1 MANANHLLIG
11 LGGTGGKIIR
21 SLRKA
26 VFPHFRGEQ
35 PKGANLRYL
44 YIDSSDEMMLKDE
57 RGLDR
62 EPMRLGK
69 DFAEAWANPNRQAE
83 DTLAMSVTQALGAE
97 FLDQQKREELM
108 SKVIAEVEAIKAERK
123 NPLDKAVRA
132 YSEAA
137 RIADTILQRR

>member
-26 VFPHFRGEQ
+26 VFQHFRGEQ
-35 PKGANLRYL
+35 PKGA
-44 YIDSSDEMMLKDE
+44 
-57 RGLDR
+57 
-62 EPMRLGK
+62 
-69 DFAEAWANPNRQAE
+69 
-83 DTLAMSVTQALGAE
+83 AE
-97 FLDQQKREELM
+97 FLHQQKREELM